1 MKQFRLAIPFW
12 IIASTAVVLFHQP
25 VMAADTNQNTQQNK
39 LQELTGEIKQLSSA
53 IRMEKKT
60 RKSILKDLADTEKK
74 IGRLGRHIHRLQAKI
89 ATLDRELVALDKDK
103 KIQQQMLDREKSQ
116 LRSLVMSAYATGRQ
130 ERIKLFLNQQ
140 DPVLMNRI
148 MTYYDYFNRERIER
162 IESARAL
169 LDDIRNTEETISIKK
184 LALDS
189 SYAEKNAQLEQIQ
202 QAKQARAELLA
213 KLDADIDAKTR
224 SLSQLKEDA
233 ASLRKLLDN
242 IQLQK
247 IQQKREQKF
256 SSLKGKLNWPAKGFL
271 SKFFGSDKVGGVKW
285 DGVFIT
291 APEGREVRAVHHGK
305 VAYADW
311 LRGYGLLVII
321 DHGEGYMSLYGHNQT
336 LFKEAGD
343 WVDAGESI
351 ALVGNS
357 GGQKNPGLYFSIR
370 SKGKPSNPK
379 KWCRKLK
386 GRTIQT

>member
-1 MKQFRLAIPFW
+1 MKQSRQAVPVW
-12 IIASTAVVLFHQP
+12 IIASAAVILFYQP
-25 VMAADTNQNTQQNK
+25 VLAADSQQGK

-53 IRMEKKT
+53 IRMDKKT
-60 RKSILKDLADTEKK
+60 RKSILKGIADTEKK
-74 IGRLGRHIHRLQAKI
+74 IGRLGRHVHKLQRRITRLDQ
-89 ATLDRELVALDKDK
+89 ELVALDKDK

-148 MTYYDYFNRERIER
+148 MTYYDYFNRERIKR
-162 IESARAL
+162 IETARAL
-169 LDDIRNTEETISIKK
+169 IDDIRKTEETIHIKK
-184 LALDS
+184 LAVDS

-202 QAKQARAELLA
+202 QAKQARADLLA
-213 KLDADIDAKTR
+213 RLDADIDAKTR

-242 IQLQK
+242 IQQQK
-247 IQQKREQKF
+247 IQQKRQQKF

>member
-1 MKQFRLAIPFW
+1 MKALRLAIPAW
-12 IIASTAVVLFHQP
+12 IIAAASVVFHESAL
-25 VMAADTNQNTQQNK
+25 AANSQQNK
-39 LQELTGEIKQLSSA
+39 LQDLTGEIKQLSSA
-53 IRMEKKT
+53 IRMDKKT
-60 RKSILKDLADTEKK
+60 RKAILKDLADTEKK
-74 IGRLGRHIHRLQAKI
+74 IGRLGRHIHKLQRKI
-89 ATLDRELVALDKDK
+89 TTLDNELAVLHKDK
-103 KIQQQMLDREKSQ
+103 NIQHRMLLREKNQ

-148 MTYYDYFNRERIER
+148 MTYYDYFNRERIAR
-162 IESARAL
+162 IESARVL
-169 LDDIRNTEETISIKK
+169 IDDIRKTEEAIHIKRQ
-184 LALDS
+184 ALDNS
-189 SYAEKNAQLEQIQ
+189 FAEKNAQLEQIQ
-202 QAKQARAELLA
+202 QARSTRSELLTR
-213 KLDADIDAKTR
+213 LDADIDAKTR

-233 ASLRKLLDN
+233 ANLRKLLDN
-242 IQLQK
+242 IQQQK
-247 IQQKREQKF
+247 IQQNRKQKF
-256 SSLKGKLNWPAKGFL
+256 SSLKGKLKWPAKGFL

-291 APEGREVRAVHHGK
+291 APEGRDVRAVHHGK

-370 SKGKPSNPK
+370 SKGKPRNPK

-386 GRTIQT
+386 GRKIQT

>member
-1 MKQFRLAIPFW
+1 MKPPRLAIPLW
-12 IIASTAVVLFHQP
+12 IIASAAVLLFYQP
-25 VMAADTNQNTQQNK
+25 VLAAASQQNK
-39 LQELTGEIKQLSSA
+39 LQELTGEINQLSSA
-53 IRMEKKT
+53 IRMDKKT
-60 RKSILKDLADTEKK
+60 RKSILRELANTEKT
-74 IGRLGRHIHRLQAKI
+74 IGRLGRHIHKLKRKI
-89 ATLDRELVALDKDK
+89 ALLDKDLQALDKDK
-103 KIQQQMLDREKSQ
+103 KIQQQMLLREKSR
-116 LRSLVMSAYATGRQ
+116 LRSLVMSAYASGRQ

-148 MTYYDYFNRERIER
+148 MTYYDYFNRERIQR

-169 LDDIRNTEETISIKK
+169 IDDLRETEEAIHIKK

-202 QAKQARAELLA
+202 LAKRARSELLA
-213 KLDADIDAKTR
+213 KLDADINTKTR
-224 SLSQLKEDA
+224 SLTQLKEDA
-233 ASLRKLLDN
+233 ASLRKLLEN
-242 IQLQK
+242 IQQQK
-247 IQQKREQKF
+247 IQQKLKQKF

-336 LFKEAGD
+336 LFKEAGE

>member
-1 MKQFRLAIPFW
+1 MKQSRQAVPVW
-12 IIASTAVVLFHQP
+12 VIASAAVLLLFQP
-25 VMAADTNQNTQQNK
+25 VLAADSPQNPQRDR
-39 LQELTGEIKQLSSA
+39 LQKLTGEIEQLSSA
-53 IRMEKKT
+53 ISMDKKT
-60 RKSILKDLADTEKK
+60 RKSILRDLADTERR
-74 IGRLGRHIHRLQAKI
+74 IGRLGRHLHKLQHKI
-89 ATLDRELVALDKDK
+89 ATLDKELLALDQDT
-103 KIQQQMLDREKSQ
+103 KIQQQMLHKEKSQ
-116 LRSLVMSAYATGRQ
+116 LRSLVMAAYATGRQ

-148 MTYYDYFNRERIER
+148 MTYYDYFNRERIAR

-169 LDDIRNTEETISIKK
+169 IDGIRKTEEAINIKK

-189 SYAEKNAQLEQIQ
+189 SYAEKNAQLEQIET
-202 QAKQARAELLA
+202 AKQSRAGLLA
-213 KLDADIDAKTR
+213 KLDADIDAKNR

-242 IQLQK
+242 LQQQK
-247 IQQKREQKF
+247 IEQKRQQRF
-256 SSLKGKLNWPAKGFL
+256 SSLKGRLNWPAKGFL

-343 WVDAGESI
+343 WVDAGEPI

-386 GRTIQT
+386 GRTIKA

>member
-1 MKQFRLAIPFW
+1 MKQFRLAIPSW
-12 IIASTAVVLFHQP
+12 IIASAAVVLFYQP
-25 VMAADTNQNTQQNK
+25 VLAADANQNTQQNK

-74 IGRLGRHIHRLQAKI
+74 IGRLGRHIHKLQGKI
-89 ATLDRELVALDKDK
+89 AKLDRELVALDKDK

-148 MTYYDYFNRERIER
+148 MTYYDYFNRERIKR

-169 LDDIRNTEETISIKK
+169 IDDIRNTEDTINIKK

-213 KLDADIDAKTR
+213 RLDADIDAKTR

-242 IQLQK
+242 IQQQK

-256 SSLKGKLNWPAKGFL
+256 SSLKGKLKWPAKGFL